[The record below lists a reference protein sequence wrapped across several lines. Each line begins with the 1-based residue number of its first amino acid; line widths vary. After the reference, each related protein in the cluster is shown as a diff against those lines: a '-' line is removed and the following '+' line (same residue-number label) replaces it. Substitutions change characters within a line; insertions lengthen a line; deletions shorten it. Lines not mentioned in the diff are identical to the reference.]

1 MHFCFVNQKPLLV
14 HNNITDLKKSEQKL
28 IFEFYFFFYSRQAA
42 VLDSDEE
49 DSAEVHFGSSS
60 WQATQATYLNSS
72 LFGVR
77 QFNNIQVYSKY

>member
-1 MHFCFVNQKPLLV
+1 MRTEI
-14 HNNITDLKKSEQKL
+14 NIRILFL
-28 IFEFYFFFYSRQAA
+28 FYSRQAA

-77 QFNNIQVYSKY
+77 QFNNHIQVYSKY